1 MTLFEHLELADYQL
15 PPQLTENML
24 TPALTIH
31 LPLVR
36 HNINCLIQALSG
48 DVSRWRPH
56 LKTTKIP
63 KIYQMLCLAGVRHFK
78 CATTREAHTLLQV
91 LSDLKID
98 DADLLI
104 AHPLACSELER
115 LKQLAEEFPKTIV
128 SVLCEDLETIDALG
142 PSIGVFIDVNSGMNR
157 SGMPLEDEQTIFS
170 IVRKSGDR
178 FRGIHFYEGHIRNE
192 EASTRRRLAF
202 DGYARLVCL
211 LNNLR
216 DENLPCPEVLTSG
229 TLSFLDAIAYGPFE
243 LLDGTNH
250 RISPGTV
257 VFHDAQSQRA
267 LQNLDLRPAALLRT
281 RAISQPTTDT
291 ITTNAGS
298 KSIAAEI
305 GDPCCVALE
314 YPDLTAMHP
323 SEEHLPF
330 RTHGEVPKRGE
341 LLSLIP
347 EHICPTV
354 NLAEEAVLIDENGSF
369 SIAQVS
375 ARAHEI
381 MLTKS

>member
-1 MTLFEHLELADYQL
+1 MTLFKHLELADYKL
-15 PPQLTENML
+15 PPQLRENLL

-31 LPLVR
+31 LPLVQ

-48 DVSRWRPH
+48 DVRRWRPH

-63 KIYQMLCLAGVRHFK
+63 EIYQMLCRAGVRHFK
-78 CATTREAHTLLQV
+78 CATTREAHTVLHV
-91 LSDLKID
+91 LSDLQIN
-98 DADLLI
+98 DADLLV
-104 AHPLACSELER
+104 AHPLACSELKR
-115 LKQLAEEFPKTIV
+115 LKQLAEKFPKTIV
-128 SVLCEDLETIDALG
+128 NVLCEDFETIDALG

-157 SGMPLEDEQTIFS
+157 SGMQLEDEQAIFS
-170 IVRKSGDR
+170 LARKSGDR

-192 EASTRRRLAF
+192 EASTRRQLAF
-202 DGYARLVCL
+202 DGYARLICL
-211 LNNLR
+211 LNNIR
-216 DENLPCPEVLTSG
+216 DEGLPCPEVLTSG

-243 LLDGTNH
+243 LLDGTTH

-257 VFHDAQSQRA
+257 IFHDAQSQRA

-281 RAISQPTTDT
+281 RAVSQPTTDT

-298 KSIAAEI
+298 KSIAAET

-330 RTHGEVPKRGE
+330 RTAGEAPKRGE

-369 SIAQVS
+369 SIASVS

-381 MLTKS
+381 MLTA